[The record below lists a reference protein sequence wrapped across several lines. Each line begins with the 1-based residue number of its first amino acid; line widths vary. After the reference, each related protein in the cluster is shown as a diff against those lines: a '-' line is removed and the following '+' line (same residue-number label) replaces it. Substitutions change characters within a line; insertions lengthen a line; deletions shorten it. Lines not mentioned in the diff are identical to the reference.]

1 MRSAECGV
9 SKGGRD
15 PNDLS
20 LQFRIPHS
28 TLRTRGGAVID
39 LSGKR
44 AFVTGGGRGIGRA
57 TALMLAQAGAGV
69 AVGYRSR
76 RAEAEETL
84 AGVRRLRRPAIGV
97 AGDLGDPAAA
107 GRAVDDAVQGLGG
120 LELLIVN
127 HGIWPSDEVPVA
139 AMADAQWEATRRAN
153 LDSVLYVCRAAIP
166 LLPDGGKIVLVSST
180 AGQRGEP
187 FHADYAATKGAVIA
201 FTKSLAVEL
210 APRITVNCIAPGWVD
225 TEMCEKPYAR
235 ESGNGKREIEAGIPL
250 GRVASP
256 EDIAGPIVFLCSD
269 LARHITGEILNVNG
283 GSVLCG

>member
-1 MRSAECGV
+1 V
-9 SKGGRD
+9 I
-15 PNDLS
+15 S
-20 LQFRIPHS
+20 LE
-28 TLRTRGGAVID
+28 
-39 LSGKR
+39 GKR

-76 RAEAEETL
+76 RAEADETL
-84 AGVRRLRRPAIGV
+84 AGVRRLRRPALGV
-97 AGDLGDPAAA
+97 MGDLGDPAAA

-120 LELLIVN
+120 LEFLIVN
-127 HGIWPSDEVPVA
+127 HGIWPADEVPVA
-139 AMADAQWEATRRAN
+139 AMTDAQWDLTLRAN

-180 AGQRGEP
+180 AGQRGEA
-187 FHADYAATKGAVIA
+187 FHADYAATKGAVIS

-210 APRITVNCIAPGWVD
+210 APRQINVNCVAPGWVD
-225 TEMCEKPYAR
+225 TEMSATPY
-235 ESGNGKREIEAGIPL
+235 GKEAGRGKEEIERTIPL

-256 EDIAGPIVFLCSD
+256 EDCAGPIVFLCSD